1 MHQYRPN
8 LPISLALAV
17 AMALI
22 LSAGCSDGNTDV
34 TDVSDPAG
42 DLAALSTDAFAVIGA
57 EDAFSAVGYATL
69 DSDMTM
75 QPVEADDDFRRHPN
89 HPHHAGSHLGPIL
102 RQLDLTSEQ
111 IEDVK
116 SLIRAHRDAIR
127 EPLRGLYEANREIIE
142 AANHERRRIVE
153 AHRNGEISREQA
165 HQMLHSVSR
174 VQHEA
179 IRTNPDNAPFL
190 QAICEA
196 RRDLFAGIRAVLDED
211 QVLLWDEWV
220 ARLPGPCF
228 GE

>member
-1 MHQYRPN
+1 MHEFRPI
-8 LPISLALAV
+8 LLILAV
-17 AMALI
+17 ATALI
-22 LSAGCSDGNTDV
+22 LAAGCSDGNTDLS
-34 TDVSDPAG
+34 DVSDPDG

-57 EDAFSAVGYATL
+57 EDVFAAVEYATL

-75 QPVEADDDFRRHPN
+75 QAVEADDGFHRHPN

-111 IEDVK
+111 IEDIR
-116 SLIRAHRDAIR
+116 SLIRAHREAIR
-127 EPLRGLYEANREIIE
+127 EPLRGLFEANREIIE

-153 AHRNGEISREQA
+153 AHRNGQIDAQQA

-179 IRTNPDNAPFL
+179 IRNNPDNAPFL

-211 QVLLWDEWV
+211 QVLLWDEWL